1 MGFNHRRSVTFRLSQ
16 TARANRARA
25 GSNLSRIGLHPGQ
38 ESLLKALAED
48 DGLSMSDLAAQ
59 LAVQPPTVT
68 KMVSRLAGQDYLER
82 RQSTGDGRQ
91 AHIFLTERGRLAI
104 TMIDKLWKRVEKEA
118 LAGFAKIKKKR
129 FDSAY
134 HDFSSYDRLLPGNP
148 NTVFFKGVSL
158 EGMQRFDQ
166 AAGHYS
172 RYLQSVREGAQAQYA
187 YKRLVQWGY
196 IR

>member
-1 MGFNHRRSVTFRLSQ
+1 MAFNHRRSITFRLSQ
-16 TARANRARA
+16 TARAYRARA
-25 GSNLSRIGLHPGQ
+25 GSNLARIGLHPGQ

-68 KMVSRLAGQDYLER
+68 KMVSRLAAQGYLER

-118 LAGFAKIKKKR
+118 LAGIEDR
-129 FDSAY
+129 DRRRLR
-134 HDFSSYDRLLPGNP
+134 RLLRHVERNLGGIYSPMEELADAEEEAQPVNDRVES
-148 NTVFFKGVSL
+148 TV
-158 EGMQRFDQ
+158 E
-166 AAGHYS
+166 
-172 RYLQSVREGAQAQYA
+172 
-187 YKRLVQWGY
+187 